1 MTTVSVA
8 IDHIRGS
15 SQDLADLKKFCD
27 ALSNA
32 GYTVNNVG
40 RGPNRV
46 QQHMLSHHSDIMI
59 QVAGGLCVCTLGD
72 FIAGIKRGYYHAK
85 KGAIVFYMVANNL
98 DARTWKS
105 VRAHDWGGSTAVC
118 NKLFGKTLPTIYS
131 ENSDV
136 LTKFATGKTMDELI
150 KSYLEG
156 QSTSSESSEGKT
168 QGSSILDLIK
178 QVMSDNDHY
187 GVDMD
192 LKGDTMTIKKT
203 QPDSG
208 VPLGENRIINN
219 SVSFTDYNP
228 DTPNTFN
235 SEKDQYL
242 ISRFGEVPLE
252 TDKQVAPIDEKQILQ
267 VSKRKHGHSIEL
279 KCLIGADYTVGK
291 WVQLNL
297 PSLGIENRPYYI
309 SKLSGDEDLVTS
321 LTLEDAPPSI
331 YVDVSEAAEEEE
343 ETEENSEDSESDS
356 SEET

>member
-15 SQDLADLKKFCD
+15 SQDHADLKKFCD

-118 NKLFGKTLPTIYS
+118 KNLFGKTLPTIYS

-156 QSTSSESSEGKT
+156 QSTSSDSGEGKA
-168 QGSSILDLIK
+168 QGSSILELIK
-178 QVMSDNDHY
+178 QVLSDNDHY
-187 GVDMD
+187 GIDMD
-192 LKGDTMTIKKT
+192 LKGEKVCIKKT
-203 QPDSG
+203 QPKSG

-219 SVSFTDYNP
+219 SVAFTDYNP
-228 DTPNTFN
+228 DTPNKYG

-242 ISRFGEVPLE
+242 IDRFGEVPLE
-252 TDKQVAPIDEKQILQ
+252 TDAQIQPIDESQVLQ
-267 VSKRKHGHSIEL
+267 VAKRKHGHSIEL
-279 KCLIGADYTVGK
+279 KCLVGADYVVGK

-331 YVDVSEAAEEEE
+331 YVDVSEAEAEE
-343 ETEENSEDSESDS
+343 ETEENTEDTENTEESDDA
-356 SEET
+356 